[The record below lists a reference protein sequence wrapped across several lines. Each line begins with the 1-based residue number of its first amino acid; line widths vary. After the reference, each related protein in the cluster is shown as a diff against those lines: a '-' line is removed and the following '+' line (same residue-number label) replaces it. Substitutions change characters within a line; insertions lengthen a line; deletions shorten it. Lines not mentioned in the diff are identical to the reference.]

1 MAIRPGRLLAAVPV
15 GTLQPQ
21 VHWIATDEKGSVVA
35 EVEIT
40 NEGGED
46 YTARYGYRT
55 GDEIA
60 LHTRTF
66 QIKEGNDVN
75 IMGQMMWTLIQLGEY
90 KETM

>member
-1 MAIRPGRLLAAVPV
+1 MTQSGRLLTAASV

-21 VHWIATDEKGSVVA
+21 IHWIATDEKDLIVA

-40 NEGGED
+40 YEGGED

-66 QIKEGNDVN
+66 QIKEGNKVN
-75 IMGQMMWTLIQLGEY
+75 VMGQMMWTLIQLGEY
-90 KETM
+90 KETV